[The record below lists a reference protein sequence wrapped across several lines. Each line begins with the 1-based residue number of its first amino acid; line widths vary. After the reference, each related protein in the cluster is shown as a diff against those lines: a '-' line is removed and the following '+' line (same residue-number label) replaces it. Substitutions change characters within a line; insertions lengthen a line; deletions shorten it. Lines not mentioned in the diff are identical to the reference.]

1 MRPFRESDLDA
12 VRALFEIER
21 ARHHYAARP
30 IELLEAAAAAGG
42 DEGEYRVLVADDGGS
57 VRGAVVYGMVAGA
70 VGTGML
76 HGVVVAR
83 EWRRRGTGRALADAA
98 CAALAASGA
107 RVVIAELPD
116 DAALSDVHALL
127 SRAGFIE
134 EARAPELVRDGVA
147 IVFRRREL
155 GTR

>member
-12 VRALFEIER
+12 VRALFEIEG

-30 IELLEAAAAAGG
+30 IELLEAAAAGG
-42 DEGEYRVLVADDGGS
+42 DEGEYRVLVADDGAS

-83 EWRRRGTGRALADAA
+83 DWRRRGTGRALADAA

-116 DAALSDVHALL
+116 DAALADVHALL
-127 SRAGFIE
+127 SHAGFVE
-134 EARAPELVRDGVA
+134 EARAPDLVRDGVA

>member
-12 VRALFEIER
+12 VRALFEIEG

-57 VRGAVVYGMVAGA
+57 VRGAVVYGMVAVA

-83 EWRRRGTGRALADAA
+83 EWRSRGTGRALADAA

-134 EARAPELVRDGVA
+134 EARAPDIVRDGVA